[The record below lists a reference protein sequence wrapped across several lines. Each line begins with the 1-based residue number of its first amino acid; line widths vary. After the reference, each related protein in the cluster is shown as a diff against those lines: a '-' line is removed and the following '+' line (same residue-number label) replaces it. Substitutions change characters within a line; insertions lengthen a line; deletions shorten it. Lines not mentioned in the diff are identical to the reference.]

1 MTNRLNAGILDR
13 ALRALASTWRFEI
26 LGQEHLAGIRPGGR
40 PAIWVLWHGHLLP
53 LLWLH
58 RHDGTTLLVS
68 RHRDGDQFA
77 RVATRWGYRMRRGSS
92 TRGGAAALL
101 GLIRSL
107 RRGQQIAIAAD
118 GPRGPRENAKPGAVA
133 AALSTGAPMVPVAA
147 SADPAWHLGTWDG
160 FLVPA
165 PWARV
170 RVAYGAP
177 LEVAP
182 SDRHDLGPVTGR
194 LQERLEQVSRLVT
207 DAR

>member
-1 MTNRLNAGILDR
+1 MTSRWGGRLLDR
-13 ALRALASTWRFEI
+13 GLRALATSWRFEI
-26 LGQEHLAGIRPGGR
+26 VGQEHVAGIRPKGQ

-68 RHRDGDQFA
+68 RHRDGEQFA
-77 RVATRWGYRMRRGSS
+77 RVASRWGYRTLRGSS

-107 RRGQQIAIAAD
+107 RHGDQVAIAAD
-118 GPRGPRENAKPGAVA
+118 GPRGPRESAKPGAAA
-133 AALSTGAPMVPVAA
+133 AALSTGAPIIPVAV
-147 SADPAWHLGTWDG
+147 SAKPAWRLATWDG

-177 LEVAP
+177 LLLAAR
-182 SDRHDLGPVTGR
+182 DRRDLAHATGNLQQR
-194 LQERLEQVSRLVT
+194 LDQVSRL
-207 DAR
+207 AAG